1 MNPNS
6 VITKAMNF
14 AAQKHADQRRKGAK
28 QEPYFNHVAEV
39 AWLLAEHTGGQD
51 AELIAAGLLHD
62 TIEDTATTHAEL
74 VREFGQNIADIVMEV
89 SDDKSLP
96 KQERKR
102 LQVEHAPH
110 KSDKAR
116 LVKIADKTANL
127 RAILESPPD
136 GWGEE
141 RKREYFI
148 WAKAVVDGC
157 RGLNQGLEDG
167 FDTLYKRGMSAFTP
181 KI

>member
-28 QEPYFNHVAEV
+28 QEPYINHVTEV
-39 AWLLAEHTGGQD
+39 AWLLAEHTGGED

-62 TIEDTATTHAEL
+62 TIEDTKTTHAEL

-96 KQERKR
+96 KAERKR
-102 LQVEHAPH
+102 LQIEHAPH
-110 KSDKAR
+110 ASEKSR
-116 LVKIADKTANL
+116 LLKIADKAANL
-127 RAILESPPD
+127 RAILESPPE
-136 GWGEE
+136 GWSQK
-141 RKREYFI
+141 RKAEYFN

-157 RGLNQGLEDG
+157 RGLNKGLEEN
-167 FDTLYKRGMSAFTP
+167 FDAIYKRGIKSFKLKP
-181 KI
+181 